1 MRFKTIAFALI
12 VSSAVFILGCDD
24 DDDSTIGE
32 ELYFQVTS
40 TPPLDSGLVLIDV
53 LSNFILANAD
63 TNEAVELW
71 NTGGSANGFDIY
83 GRVTGF
89 TTGKIYVAKGEEVTI
104 GLRSM
109 STHSTK
115 YCSSFQVKAFL
126 NGRLFDE
133 RTTDSIGEGWFG
145 RYTCPGGSNT
155 VYSLNIPW

>member
-24 DDDSTIGE
+24 EDSSIGE

-40 TPPLDSGLVLIDV
+40 TPPLDSGHVSIKV

-71 NTGGSANGFDIY
+71 NTGRSANGFDIY

-89 TTGKIYVAKGEEVTI
+89 TTGKIDVAKGEEVIISLLST
-104 GLRSM
+104 
-109 STHSTK
+109 STHSTN
-115 YCSSFQVKAFL
+115 YCSNFQVKAYL

-145 RYTCPGGSNT
+145 RYTCPGGINT
-155 VYSLNIPW
+155 VYSLNIP